1 MKTIKYFAFLLV
13 LAASLNSCVVHRA
26 GWVPGH
32 YNEHP
37 NGTRTWIP
45 GHYN

>member
-1 MKTIKYFAFLLV
+1 MKTIKYLAFLLV
-13 LAASLNSCVVHRA
+13 LAASLNSCVVRRA

-32 YNEHP
+32 YNYGP
-37 NGTRTWIP
+37 RGGRVWVR

>member
-1 MKTIKYFAFLLV
+1 MKTIKNFILLLLV
-13 LAASLNSCVVHRA
+13 AASLGSCVVRRA

-32 YNEHP
+32 YDVGP
-37 NGTRTWIP
+37 NGGRHWVR